1 VLATLLPDL
10 IAGLR
15 FSLSMRWNAT
25 NVAFS
30 RPIRWIVALLGDS
43 IIPFEYAGVWS
54 GRTSRGLRPSG
65 SPEIVIQRAE
75 DYFDLMEANDIVVD
89 VERRRQMIRQQ
100 ADKLAAEVG
109 GRIPDDPA
117 LLDEVTNL
125 VEYPTA
131 LLGSFEPEYLKLP
144 PEVLITV
151 MKKHQRYFPVARQ
164 RDTESTRQQGQRRLV
179 DSELIDL
186 LPYFIAVRNGDS
198 EHLDIVRHGN
208 EEVIRARFADADFFY
223 RADTKKPLEEF
234 LPRLDTLTFQEQLGS
249 VLDKTRRLEQLT
261 LRLSMELGLST
272 TETATAMR
280 AAHLCKADLA
290 TQMVVELTS
299 LQGAMG
305 REYALRSGEDPAV
318 AQAIFEHYLPR
329 FAGDRLPET
338 LPGIV
343 VGLADRLDSL
353 AGLFS
358 VGLKP
363 TGSAD
368 PYGLRRA
375 ALGIVQVLA
384 GAGISFDL
392 REGLREAGALLPV
405 TADEGSQAET
415 LAFIVQRLR
424 VWLLEQSFRYD
435 LVDAVLA
442 ERGHDPYLAYQ
453 TVQEFAPWIERD
465 DWTDLLNAYARCVRI
480 VRSFEA
486 EFELRPDQFIE
497 PSTRRLY
504 EAYVACQE
512 RAGRPSSIDQL
523 FTAFQPM
530 IEPITAFFDDVL
542 VMAEDEGLRE
552 NRLALLQRIAALTCG
567 IVDLTKVEGF

>member
-1 VLATLLPDL
+1 
-10 IAGLR
+10 
-15 FSLSMRWNAT
+15 
-25 NVAFS
+25 
-30 RPIRWIVALLGDS
+30 
-43 IIPFEYAGVWS
+43 
-54 GRTSRGLRPSG
+54 
-65 SPEIVIQRAE
+65 
-75 DYFDLMEANDIVVD
+75 VVKD
-89 VERRRQMIRQQ
+89 GE
-100 ADKLAAEVG
+100 
-109 GRIPDDPA
+109 
-117 LLDEVTNL
+117 
-125 VEYPTA
+125 
-131 LLGSFEPEYLKLP
+131 
-144 PEVLITV
+144 
-151 MKKHQRYFPVARQ
+151 
-164 RDTESTRQQGQRRLV
+164 
-179 DSELIDL
+179 L
-186 LPYFIAVRNGDS
+186 LPYFITVRNGDDQ
-198 EHLDIVRHGN
+198 HLDIVRHGN
-208 EEVIRARFADADFFY
+208 EEVLRARFADAGFFY
-223 RADTKKPLEEF
+223 QADTKKPLEDF

-249 VLDKTRRLEQLT
+249 VLDKAKRLEQLAP
-261 LRLSMELGLST
+261 RLSAVLGLSEA
-272 TETATAMR
+272 ETATARR

-299 LQGAMG
+299 LQGEVG

-329 FAGDRLPET
+329 FAGDQLPET

-392 REGLREAGALLPV
+392 KEGLREAAALLPMA
-405 TADEGSQAET
+405 ADEGALADT

-424 VWLLEQSFRYD
+424 VWLLDQPFRYD

-453 TVQEFAPWIERD
+453 TVQEFAPWVERD
-465 DWTDLLNAYARCVRI
+465 DWMGLLNAYSRCVRI
-480 VRSFEA
+480 VRSFET
-486 EFELRPDQFIE
+486 EFELRPDQFVE
-497 PSTRRLY
+497 PSTQRLY
-504 EAYVACQE
+504 EAYLACQE
-512 RAGRPSSIDQL
+512 QVVPQSSIDQL

-542 VMAEDEGLRE
+542 VMAEDEALRE
-552 NRLALLQRIAALTCG
+552 NRLALLQHIAALTKG
-567 IVDLTKVEGF
+567 IADLTRVEGF

>member
-1 VLATLLPDL
+1 
-10 IAGLR
+10 
-15 FSLSMRWNAT
+15 
-25 NVAFS
+25 
-30 RPIRWIVALLGDS
+30 
-43 IIPFEYAGVWS
+43 
-54 GRTSRGLRPSG
+54 
-65 SPEIVIQRAE
+65 
-75 DYFDLMEANDIVVD
+75 
-89 VERRRQMIRQQ
+89 
-100 ADKLAAEVG
+100 VG
-109 GRIPDDPA
+109 GRIPDDPG

-131 LLGSFEPEYLKLP
+131 LLGAFGPDYLELP
-144 PEVLITV
+144 KDALVTV
-151 MKKHQRYFPVARQ
+151 MKKHQRYFSVVQ
-164 RDTESTRQQGQRRLV
+164 EDGE
-179 DSELIDL
+179 L

-198 EHLDIVRHGN
+198 EYLDIVRHGN
-208 EEVIRARFADADFFY
+208 EEVLRARFADAVFFY
-223 RADTKKPLEEF
+223 RADTKKPLEGF

-249 VLDKTRRLEQLT
+249 VLDKAKRLEQLAP
-261 LRLSMELGLST
+261 RLSAELGLS
-272 TETATAMR
+272 EAEASTARR

-305 REYALRSGEDPAV
+305 REYALRSGEDSAV

-329 FAGDRLPET
+329 FASDRLPVT
-338 LPGIV
+338 SPGIV

-375 ALGIVQVLA
+375 ALGMVQVLT

-392 REGLREAGALLPV
+392 REGLHEAAALLPV
-405 TADEGSQAET
+405 AADEGAQAET

-453 TVQEFAPWIERD
+453 TVQQFAPWVGRD
-465 DWTDLLNAYARCVRI
+465 DWVNLLNAYSRCVRI
-480 VRSFEA
+480 VRSFETK
-486 EFELRPDQFIE
+486 FELRPDQFVE
-497 PSTRRLY
+497 PSTQCLY
-504 EAYVACQE
+504 QAYLACREQV
-512 RAGRPSSIDQL
+512 GPQSSIDQL
-523 FTAFQPM
+523 LTAFQPM

-542 VMAEDEGLRE
+542 VMAEDEALRE
-552 NRLALLQRIAALTCG
+552 NRLALLQHIAALTEG
-567 IVDLTKVEGF
+567 IVDLTTVEGF